1 MSSPEP
7 NEDLRLDH
15 YTASRGVGCLAVA
28 GLAVMSLFLS
38 VLGICVQPSPIL
50 WLTGLLGDDGGAF
63 IAAVLIGAAVIFF
76 AIYGL
81 IRMAMAKRK

>member
-7 NEDLRLDH
+7 NRDLGLDR
-15 YTASRGVGCLAVA
+15 YTAPRGIGCLAVA
-28 GLAVMSLFLS
+28 GLAVMSLLLS

-50 WLTGLLGDDGGAF
+50 WLTGLLGNDGGAF
-63 IAAVLIGAAVIFF
+63 VAAVLIGAAVIFF

-81 IRMAMAKRK
+81 IRLVMRDR